1 MNRKTSS
8 IQRIAT
14 VLIVCGLLPATAWS
28 ETKSRASV
36 HAGPADSPQRP
47 EVAFD
52 PTRRQVTVRM
62 SPRNLDGVKVPF
74 PLRESLTV
82 LENGVRQPDV
92 SVDVEHSPINVA
104 VLIENGGRSHQL
116 NESVSSETSMLIRPL
131 LNVLDSQDRL
141 GVFAYDDSVHSV
153 VDFDTPQDQWK
164 LALGRLSKPRFSE
177 ANFYDATLTVLD
189 RLAGISGRKALVIV
203 STGID
208 TFSRTP
214 FAQVLARAEQ
224 TKIPVYVLNL
234 GELARRPLSST
245 SWGLL
250 SRVDWTVCERQ
261 LERLAEVSHGRAYLK
276 ASSSD
281 VDGIYDEIIEDLK
294 VRYVLTYAP
303 SLTTPSLPRTV
314 QVAVVDS
321 ISGQATTVAD
331 TSRRRNE
338 TRVIAEA
345 TYTPVDVA
353 ATVSAAADSPSK
365 EAEKRPKADSARY

>member
-1 MNRKTSS
+1 MRETSAKAIGLAAPFEFVTTNRS
-8 IQRIAT
+8 IAT
-14 VLIVCGLLPATAWS
+14 PVM
-28 ETKSRASV
+28 
-36 HAGPADSPQRP
+36 RP
-47 EVAFD
+47 LVFD
-52 PTRRQVTVRM
+52 PSFSCTSTRL
-62 SPRNLDGVKVPF
+62 P
-74 PLRESLTV
+74 
-82 LENGVRQPDV
+82 
-92 SVDVEHSPINVA
+92 
-104 VLIENGGRSHQL
+104 
-116 NESVSSETSMLIRPL
+116 
-131 LNVLDSQDRL
+131 
-141 GVFAYDDSVHSV
+141 
-153 VDFDTPQDQWK
+153 
-164 LALGRLSKPRFSE
+164 KPRFSE

-224 TKIPVYVLNL
+224 TKIPVYVFNL

-245 SWGLL
+245 SWGLR

-261 LERLAEVSHGRAYLK
+261 LERLAEVSRGRAYLK

-345 TYTPVDVA
+345 TYTPVDA
-353 ATVSAAADSPSK
+353 ATVY
-365 EAEKRPKADSARY
+365 R